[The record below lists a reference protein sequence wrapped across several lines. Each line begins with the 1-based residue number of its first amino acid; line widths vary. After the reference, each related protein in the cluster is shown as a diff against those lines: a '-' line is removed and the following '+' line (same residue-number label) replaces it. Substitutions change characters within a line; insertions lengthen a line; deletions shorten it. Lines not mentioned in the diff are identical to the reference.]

1 MIEFHNV
8 SVAYKKKP
16 VLWNVDLEIK
26 KGSLVAIVGPNGAG
40 KSTLLKAALGL
51 VPLSSGYVRFNDKPL
66 APREVS
72 YVPQRENVDWDFPVS
87 VLDVVLMS
95 RYKGWF
101 NRITEQDYKIAK
113 ESIER
118 LEISDLLDNQIGEL
132 SGGQQQRVFIARALA
147 QHSEIYFMDEPFA
160 AVDAKTE
167 SIIANILKDLTKE
180 NKTVVVVHHDLQ
192 TVPEYFDQSLL
203 LNVRKVAYG
212 DVSDVFTN
220 ENLIKTY
227 GGRLNVL
234 EDISLEMGR

>member
-26 KGSLVAIVGPNGAG
+26 KGALVAIVGPNGAG

-51 VPLSSGYVRFNDKPL
+51 VPLSAGFIRFAGKPL
-66 APREVS
+66 TARQVS

-87 VLDVVLMS
+87 VFDVVLMS
-95 RYKGWF
+95 RYRGWF
-101 NRITEQDYKIAK
+101 NRITEEDRSIVR
-113 ESIER
+113 ESLER
-118 LEISDLLDNQIGEL
+118 LEIIALQNNQIGEL
-132 SGGQQQRVFIARALA
+132 SGGQQQRVFISRALA
-147 QHSEIYFMDEPFA
+147 QRSEIYFMDEPFS

-167 SIIANILKDLTKE
+167 CIIADILKSLAKQ
-180 NKTVVVVHHDLQ
+180 NKTIVVVHHDLQ
-192 TVPEYFDQSLL
+192 TVPKYFDYSLL

-212 DVSDVFTN
+212 EVKDVFTN
-220 ENLIKTY
+220 DNLIKTY
-227 GGRLNVL
+227 GGRLGIL

>member
-8 SVAYKKKP
+8 SVAYRKKP
-16 VLWNVDLEIK
+16 VLWNVDLEIPQ
-26 KGSLVAIVGPNGAG
+26 GSLVAVVGPNGAG

-51 VPLSSGYVRFNDKPL
+51 VPLSAGFIRYDGKPFE
-66 APREVS
+66 PGRIG

-101 NRITEQDYKIAK
+101 NWISKEDQRIAT
-113 ESIER
+113 ESIEK
-118 LEISDLLDNQIGEL
+118 LQIQELVNNQIGEL

-147 QHSEIYFMDEPFA
+147 QKADVYFMDEPFA
-160 AVDAKTE
+160 AVDARTE
-167 SIIANILKDLTKE
+167 LIIAEILRDLA
-180 NKTVVVVHHDLQ
+180 NQNRSVIVVHHDLQ
-192 TVPEYFDQSLL
+192 TVPSYFDKVLL

-212 DVSDVFTN
+212 DVKNVFTN
-220 ENLIKTY
+220 ENLMKTY
-227 GGRLNVL
+227 GGRLNIL